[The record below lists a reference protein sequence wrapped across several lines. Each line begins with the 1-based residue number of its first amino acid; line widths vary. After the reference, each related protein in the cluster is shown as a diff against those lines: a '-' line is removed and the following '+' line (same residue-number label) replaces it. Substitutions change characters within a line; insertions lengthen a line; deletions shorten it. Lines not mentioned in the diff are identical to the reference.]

1 MFSVATLSSVVLG
14 YLILMFLVGLLG
26 NKYVRSNQQHPIIY
40 SLALGVHCTSW
51 AFFGTTT
58 QAAQY
63 GWAFIPTYLGVILV
77 MIFGFKTLIKISQIC
92 LRYNVSSLADF
103 IGLQYQRSHL
113 LSAIISILC
122 FFGVVPYIAL
132 QLDSLSR
139 GVNLLSNSPSVSSS
153 DIGLYVTVV
162 LALFAVLFGA
172 RSFSL
177 TEKNP
182 GLMFTIA
189 FASIIKLIALLSVGL
204 FVCYYLFDGVFDLLG
219 QAQNNDRSRQIIYAE
234 PAIGVYLTH
243 VLLGICAMFCLPR
256 QFHTTFIENN
266 GEQEL
271 RAARWLFPLYLVG
284 MTIFVLPIALGG
296 HILLDP
302 QDSSTDT
309 YALALPLMVN
319 DQLMALISFI
329 GGLAAATS
337 MVMVATLA
345 VGIMVSNNLVTPL
358 WLKFKLSYLNL
369 DEQQGTLQPKMILF
383 IRRLTIVLVL
393 AIAFLYHINVSNQ
406 TPLVNS
412 GTIAMALLAQTM
424 PILLLSLYWRK
435 GHKYAAMGALLT
447 GALGWFYWLLWP
459 SVKASYY
466 FDPPPTDL
474 SLGLGFVFSISANLV
489 CFIILANL
497 FPGRLRNDDNT
508 PAPFRFSHQ
517 GNAIK
522 ITRLMA
528 LCKNMLSDEK
538 LRVIRRFAGD
548 EASESFASPKLLD
561 TVEHEM
567 AGQIGGASARILMSA
582 IAEKEQTPLPE
593 LMEWMEEASQTF
605 QFNHEMLQSSVQHIQ
620 QGISVVDRDLN
631 LIAWNQSY
639 VDLFRYPQDF
649 IEAGLSMRQLLEFN
663 AKRGLLGDPKNAE
676 EEINKRINF
685 IRQGSQYKYVRTQP
699 GGNVIELNGSPLPG
713 GGFVTTYSDITE
725 YITIQQELELAK
737 VNLEQR
743 VEDRTQQLKLTND
756 ALTTAKQEAED
767 ANESKTKFLAAAG
780 HDLMQPFNAA
790 SLFAELI
797 AQKANDGD
805 ILTLSHSLIE
815 SLNNAEELLSL
826 LLDMTKLESG
836 ALSPNIQ
843 KFPLKEVLDPLAKEF
858 TLLAEQKGLKLHY
871 VGTKAVVNSDKKLL
885 RRVLQNL
892 LSNAVRYTHEGKV
905 LFGCKRQK
913 EYVNIIVA
921 DTGEGISEGNQT
933 HIFKEFHQINEHSS
947 QQGLGLGLTI
957 VDKITQLIS
966 HPLQVES
973 TEGKG
978 SCFAVQVPVTDFV
991 STQIEKDKEAPVE
1004 AAKEKSLLLHDKRIL
1019 LAENESKTRDA
1030 VSQLLVSWGA
1040 SVVLAN
1046 TLEQAEKVNQKV
1058 DLMLLDFHLDREQKG
1073 TQIAKIIRTNF
1084 GEHIP
1089 GILNTASREEE
1100 VRTIAADTNLYYL
1113 PKPLK
1118 VAAFKRLVRKIFA
1131 TP

>member
-1 MFSVATLSSVVLG
+1 MFSVATVSGVVLG
-14 YLILMFLVGLLG
+14 YLLLMFFVGFIG
-26 NKYVRSNQQHPIIY
+26 NKYVKSNQQHPFIY

-77 MIFGFKTLIKISQIC
+77 MLLGFSALTKIARLC

-113 LSAIISILC
+113 LAAVISVLC

-132 QLDSLSR
+132 QLDSVSR
-139 GVNLLSNSPSVSSS
+139 GVNLVSASSTVSSS
-153 DIGLYVTVV
+153 DIGLYVTIV

-182 GLMFTIA
+182 GLMFTVA
-189 FASIIKLIALLSVGL
+189 FASVIKLLALLFIGI
-204 FVCYYLFDGVFDLLG
+204 FVCYVLFDGVFDLMG
-219 QAQNNDRSRQIIYAE
+219 KAQINPRGNEIVSAK
-234 PAIGVYLTH
+234 PAVGVYISH
-243 VLLGICAMFCLPR
+243 VLLGVCAMFCLPR

-271 RAARWLFPLYLVG
+271 RTARWLFPLYLLG
-284 MTIFVLPIALGG
+284 MTAFVLPIALAG
-296 HILLDP
+296 HMLLDP
-302 QDSSTDT
+302 SQSSTDT
-309 YALALPLMVN
+309 YALELPILANNQFVT
-319 DQLMALISFI
+319 LISFI

-345 VGIMVSNNLVTPL
+345 VGIMISNNLVTPL
-358 WLKFKLSYLNL
+358 WLKLQLRNLSLNNHQDSL
-369 DEQQGTLQPKMILF
+369 KPKAVLF

-393 AIAFLYHINVSNQ
+393 AIAYLYHINVSNQ

-424 PILLLSLYWRK
+424 PIIILSLYWKK
-435 GHKYAAMGALLT
+435 GHKYAALGALCV
-447 GALGWFYWLLWP
+447 GAVGWFYWLLWP
-459 SVKASYY
+459 SIKASYY

-474 SLGLGFVFSISANLV
+474 ALGLGFIFSLSANFI
-489 CFIILANL
+489 CFVILASL
-497 FPGRLRNDDNT
+497 FPDRQRNDDET
-508 PAPFRFSHQ
+508 HAPFRFSHQ
-517 GNAIK
+517 NQAVK
-522 ITRLMA
+522 MSRLMA
-528 LCKNMLSDEK
+528 LSNNMLSMEK
-538 LRVIRRFAGD
+538 QQVISSSAGNYV
-548 EASESFASPKLLD
+548 AESYASPKLLD
-561 TVEHEM
+561 IVEHEI

-582 IAEKEQTPLPE
+582 IAEKEQVPLPE

-639 VDLFRYPQDF
+639 IDLFDYPEDF
-649 IEAGLSMRQLLEFN
+649 IEAGLSMRKLLEFN
-663 AKRGLLGDPKNAE
+663 AKRGLLGVPEKAE
-676 EEINKRINF
+676 AEISKRIEF
-685 IRQGSQYKYVRTQP
+685 IRRGSRYKYVRTQT
-699 GGNVIELNGSPLPG
+699 GGRVIELNGSPLPG

-725 YITIQQELELAK
+725 YITIQQELQQAK

-743 VEDRTQQLKLTND
+743 VEARTQELKHTND
-756 ALTTAKQEAED
+756 ELVKAKQEAED

-797 AQKANDGD
+797 GQKASDSE
-805 ILTLSHSLIE
+805 IKALSGSVIE

-836 ALSPNIQ
+836 ALTANFQ
-843 KFPLKEVLDPLAKEF
+843 TFALNELLVPLAKEF
-858 TLLAEQKGLKLHY
+858 SLLAQQKGLELHF
-871 VGTKAVVNSDKKLL
+871 VNSTMLVNSDKKLL

-892 LSNAVRYTHEGKV
+892 LSNAVRYTDSGKI
-905 LFGCKRQK
+905 LFACKRASPHLQ
-913 EYVNIIVA
+913 IIVA
-921 DTGEGISEGNQT
+921 DTGEGISEANQA
-933 HIFKEFHQINEHSS
+933 HIFKEFHQLNAQSS

-966 HPLQVES
+966 HPLRFSS

-978 SCFAVQVPVTDFV
+978 SCFRIQVPVAV
-991 STQIEKDKEAPVE
+991 
-1004 AAKEKSLLLHDKRIL
+1004 HDKRAKPSILISEIPIQDSALLHNKTVL
-1019 LAENESKTRDA
+1019 LAENESQTREA
-1030 VSQLLVSWGA
+1030 ARQLLQSWGA
-1040 SVVLAN
+1040 KVLVVN
-1046 TLEQAEKVNQKV
+1046 STEQANQVNEPI
-1058 DLMLLDFHLDREQKG
+1058 DLMLLDYHLDNEQKG
-1073 TQIAKIIRTNF
+1073 SQIAKLIRESSGKN
-1084 GEHIP
+1084 IP
-1089 GILNTASREEE
+1089 GILNSASRDEE
-1100 VRTIAADTNLYYL
+1100 VRSIATESDLHYL

-1118 VAAFKRLVRKIFA
+1118 VAPFKRLLRKILLD
-1131 TP
+1131 